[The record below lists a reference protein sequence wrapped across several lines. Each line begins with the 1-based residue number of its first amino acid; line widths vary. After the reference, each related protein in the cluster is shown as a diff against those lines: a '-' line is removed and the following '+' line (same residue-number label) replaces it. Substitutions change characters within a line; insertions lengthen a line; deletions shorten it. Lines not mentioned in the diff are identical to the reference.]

1 MALGLVCTEFNG
13 QSLLVDTESG
23 ECVFYAS
30 DYNNGSP
37 KKISESKAKDLF
49 DNLGI
54 SGDSYESVKEWMNW

>member
-1 MALGLVCTEFNG
+1 MGLDLVCTEFNG

-23 ECVFYAS
+23 ECVFYVS
-30 DYNNGSP
+30 EFNGSP
-37 KKISESKAKDLF
+37 KKINKSKAKDLF